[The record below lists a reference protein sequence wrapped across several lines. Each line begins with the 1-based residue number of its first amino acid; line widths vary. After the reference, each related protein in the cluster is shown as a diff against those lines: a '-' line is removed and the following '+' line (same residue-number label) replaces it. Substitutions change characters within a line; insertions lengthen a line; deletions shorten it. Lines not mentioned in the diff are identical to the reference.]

1 MSDGS
6 NSFTFDVDTGPSYA
20 GTARPTKIMTL
31 SPEYQGAVLTDFYG
45 AGTDSSTTGT
55 MTSDAETVPASNI
68 RSYYSWERNASGQ
81 HFYTV
86 AIRVTLPEDFSA
98 WTTSNAAVIN
108 YITES
113 ATSTD
118 SDVDV
123 RIYLEGNGTVDASS
137 TDNTSVTWTTVSFGS
152 SDLDLW
158 NAAGETAV
166 IYLRLG
172 SASGNFARVGDIE
185 LSYLASY

>member
-1 MSDGS
+1 
-6 NSFTFDVDTGPSYA
+6 
-20 GTARPTKIMTL
+20 
-31 SPEYQGAVLTDFYG
+31 
-45 AGTDSSTTGT
+45 

-86 AIRVTLPEDFSA
+86 AVRITLPEDFSA

-113 ATSTD
+113 ATSTN

-123 RIYLEGNGTVDASS
+123 RIYLEGNGTIDASS
-137 TDNTSVTWTTVSFGS
+137 TDNTSLTWTAVSFGS
-152 SDLDLW
+152 ADLDLW